1 MYIVYILYS
10 NRFKRKYIG
19 VTSNLNRRLKEHNSG
34 YTKST
39 KPYIPWAIAYL
50 EEFQTFKEARD
61 REKYL
66 KSAAGRRFIKQNI
79 DLAS

>member
-1 MYIVYILYS
+1 MHIVYILYS
-10 NRFKRKYIG
+10 KRYKRKYIG
-19 VTSNLNRRLKEHNSG
+19 VTSNLDKRLKEHNSG

-39 KPYIPWAIAYL
+39 KPFIPWVIVHI
-50 EEFQTFKEARD
+50 EEFHTFKEARH
-61 REKYL
+61 REKYF